1 MRVLTGPGLTNT
13 SATRKMRQIKVSNPD
28 VRPLRNLSY
37 SRLDY
42 HHLSTGFSLVADT
55 WNILALREHLLAQV
69 HNTHPVPLKVEGLQP
84 TSSVSPQDQNID
96 PAIAGAGIM
105 GTSTAESGG
114 DENGSDGKKSGKRA
128 LSTSKRAAQNR
139 QAQVCVMFLFCF
151 VFVLVFYFFI
161 YFEFLKWVW
170 WGRGDV
176 VVVGKNT
183 ELCEFLKMVLD
194 GVDNAY

>member
-1 MRVLTGPGLTNT
+1 MRVLTDPGLTNT

-37 SRLDY
+37 SRSDQD
-42 HHLSTGFSLVADT
+42 HLPTGGSVADT

-69 HNTHPVPLKVEGLQP
+69 HNTHPVPLKVESLQP

-105 GTSTAESGG
+105 ATSTGESGG

-139 QAQVCVMFLFCF
+139 QAQVCLIFILGFCF
-151 VFVLVFYFFI
+151 VS
-161 YFEFLKWVW
+161 
-170 WGRGDV
+170 
-176 VVVGKNT
+176 
-183 ELCEFLKMVLD
+183 C
-194 GVDNAY
+194 